1 MKDLLAYR
9 HTPKFAKKGN
19 YGIRSV
25 NQCDLRAF
33 FVTYQSSSSCFDE
46 IPRNQFRT
54 YSWVFERFARKQ
66 VMQDLDKL
74 VWGPGDGTQ
83 PNQGGNGRFHD
94 DWILQT
100 SSTLSSVITWNIAT
114 LLCSM
119 HALHWLLEW
128 EVMTFQLYSIVADQ
142 WRSIQSLS
150 VKLKKILWR
159 IFELM
164 SIVLILFIARSSLL
178 VSNDSTRQL
187 WCFFWSMTAIKLIM
201 KIFLVIS
208 PFNAWLLTLE
218 Y

>member
-83 PNQGGNGRFHD
+83 PNQGGNRRFHD

-142 WRSIQSLS
+142 WRSIQTLS

-159 IFELM
+159 ILELR
-164 SIVLILFIARSSLL
+164 SIVINSVYSKIIFARFQWLHKTTLMLF
-178 VSNDSTRQL
+178 
-187 WCFFWSMTAIKLIM
+187 
-201 KIFLVIS
+201 
-208 PFNAWLLTLE
+208 LE
-218 Y
+218 YDCNKGDHENFLGNKSL